1 VIISNGMKK
10 LLKRGHQGVIV
21 QLCSL
26 DVQKTKPSIPLDLQG
41 IIDKHSK
48 LFEDITK
55 GLPPTRN
62 HDHVI
67 HLIPRSVPPNIGP
80 YVMYPKFPK

>member
-1 VIISNGMKK
+1 MISSNGITK
-10 LLKRGHQGVIV
+10 LLKNGHKGVIA

-26 DVQKTKPSIPLDLQG
+26 DVQKSKPYIPLDLQG

-48 LFEDITK
+48 LFEDIPR

-62 HDHVI
+62 HDHAI
-67 HLIPRSVPPNIGP
+67 HLIHGSVHPNIRP
-80 YVMYPKFPK
+80 